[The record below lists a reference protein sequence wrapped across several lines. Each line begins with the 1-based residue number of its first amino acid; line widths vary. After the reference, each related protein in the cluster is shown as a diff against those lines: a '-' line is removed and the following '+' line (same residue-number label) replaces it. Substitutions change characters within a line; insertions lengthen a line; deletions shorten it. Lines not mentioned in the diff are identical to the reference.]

1 VNLWSKGLPAL
12 ALWLGLFGAACGGSA
27 SPVGGAP
34 AAASPT
40 TGAAATSAAPASTNA
55 AASSAP
61 SASTNAAASSAPS
74 ASAAG
79 APTEVKIGL
88 STPVPEDL
96 PLWMAKDKGF
106 DRNNGLNFTLTTFE
120 GGSKGL
126 EALLGGSIDVMDVGL
141 ASVVIA
147 NSNGATFRSISSSG
161 LASPFIITG
170 AKGITADNAKEK
182 LKGGKVGISS
192 FGSES
197 DVAVSLYLDKIG
209 LARDK
214 DVTVVQVGGT
224 ATRLTALL
232 SGAINA
238 GPLLGPDFIAA
249 QSQGLTKLY
258 DLSGQPNWV
267 YDTLVVTKSSSDTR
281 RGMLLAFLRT
291 VEEGNYYARS
301 HADEAKKVL
310 ASQFKQTDSKLTDA
324 SYDEF
329 MKVAPLDLDF
339 TTAAI
344 QSVLQT
350 VPAVTKDVKLKS
362 TNPSDYVDSSLID
375 QLKSNG
381 DLDRLKRQYGLH

>member
-1 VNLWSKGLPAL
+1 MWSKGLHAL
-12 ALWLGLFGAACGGSA
+12 ALSLGLFGAACGGSA

-55 AASSAP
+55 AASA
-61 SASTNAAASSAPS
+61 APS

-126 EALLGGSIDVMDVGL
+126 EALLGGSIDAMDVGL

>member
-1 VNLWSKGLPAL
+1 MWSKGLHAL
-12 ALWLGLFGAACGGSA
+12 ALSLGLFGAACGGSA

-40 TGAAATSAAPASTNA
+40 TGAAAPSAAPASTNA
-55 AASSAP
+55 AASA
-61 SASTNAAASSAPS
+61 APS

-126 EALLGGSIDVMDVGL
+126 EALLGGSIDAMDVGL

>member
-1 VNLWSKGLPAL
+1 MWSKGLPAL
-12 ALWLGLFGAACGGSA
+12 ALSLGLFGAACGGSA

-40 TGAAATSAAPASTNA
+40 TGAAAPSAAPASTNA
-55 AASSAP
+55 AASA
-61 SASTNAAASSAPS
+61 APS

-126 EALLGGSIDVMDVGL
+126 EALLGGSIDAMDVGL

>member
-1 VNLWSKGLPAL
+1 
-12 ALWLGLFGAACGGSA
+12 
-27 SPVGGAP
+27 
-34 AAASPT
+34 
-40 TGAAATSAAPASTNA
+40 
-55 AASSAP
+55 
-61 SASTNAAASSAPS
+61 
-74 ASAAG
+74 
-79 APTEVKIGL
+79 
-88 STPVPEDL
+88 
-96 PLWMAKDKGF
+96 MAKDKGF

>member
-1 VNLWSKGLPAL
+1 MWSKGLPAL
-12 ALWLGLFGAACGGSA
+12 ALSLGLFGAACGSSA

-40 TGAAATSAAPASTNA
+40 TGAAAPSAAPASTNA
-55 AASSAP
+55 AASA
-61 SASTNAAASSAPS
+61 APS

-126 EALLGGSIDVMDVGL
+126 EALLGGSIDAMDVGL